1 MERRVAQTLNCFADE
16 DFNLFAD
23 TNRPA
28 LMDLLHDYFCG
39 DAPDTGMQHCCYYV
53 LMSNNEY
60 YSTDDEEDDNELDEL
75 SLSVEPCSGNLTDF
89 SPAGTDDE
97 LEDQPL
103 IEDYS
108 TSPLE
113 MNTSL
118 LTGIGT
124 PSSNMETSS
133 VPSQTDSLPN
143 EIPDSGEVD
152 AFLAA
157 GCGCSR
163 VGGQPCSALQ
173 QGAL

>member
-1 MERRVAQTLNCFADE
+1 
-16 DFNLFAD
+16 
-23 TNRPA
+23 
-28 LMDLLHDYFCG
+28 
-39 DAPDTGMQHCCYYV
+39 
-53 LMSNNEY
+53 MSNNEY
-60 YSTDDEEDDNELDEL
+60 YSTDNEDDDNEVDEL

-133 VPSQTDSLPN
+133 VPSQTDPLLN
-143 EIPDSGEVD
+143 EIPDSGEVN

-163 VGGQPCSALQ
+163 AGGQPCSALFSKEHYEDVRLSCRELSRNELDMIVMGQ
-173 QGAL
+173 IMAGIDDTPQVKHCT